1 MLALDSPRWRDLRQ
15 AYGNAKE
22 TPKLINDLVSNQSRW
37 SDAWG
42 SLCHQN
48 SIYSATY
55 AAVPHLVSLTDSAD
69 LEFKIQTLILCG
81 TIQSKGNLVGG
92 TVPPDL
98 IEPFDSAMEVM
109 QQKSLPI
116 IREAIAQN
124 LLDKYPA
131 QHLIA
136 AALSLRDGAAPECPE
151 CDAEFEFD
159 MEEDLDLNKKRLEE
173 LVSNSQIKI
182 TCTDCDHSFSC

>member
-22 TPKLINDLVSNQSRW
+22 TPKLINDLIANKSRW
-37 SDAWG
+37 KDAWG

-124 LLDKYPA
+124 LHSGFPSLV
-131 QHLIA
+131 QA
-136 AALSLRDGAAPECPE
+136 AYALRYGASPECPE
-151 CDAEFEFD
+151 CDAEYDFDSEENNDINLENFEK
-159 MEEDLDLNKKRLEE
+159 LILNQEGSL
-173 LVSNSQIKI
+173 
-182 TCTDCDHSFSC
+182 TCPDCDHSFSC

>member
-116 IREAIAQN
+116 IREVVALN
-124 LLDKYPA
+124 LFDKYPP

-159 MEEDLDLNKKRLEE
+159 MEEDFEVNKKRLEE